1 MNNISD
7 FWDFGKLSM
16 HVFTWL
22 QIGMVK
28 CFALYSFLFKPPGRY
43 LIDTAYDSQVLGVA
57 DCTSSPCC
65 ESVLR
70 VCSVRDLFSNV

>member
-1 MNNISD
+1 MNHIFD

-28 CFALYSFLFKPPGRY
+28 CFTLYRFLFKVSERY

-57 DCTSSPCC
+57 DCTLSGCC

>member
-1 MNNISD
+1 MNNIFD

-28 CFALYSFLFKPPGRY
+28 CFALHCFLFKLPGRY

-57 DCTSSPCC
+57 DCTSSCSC

-70 VCSVRDLFSNV
+70 VCSVRDLFQIV